1 MRSGKAGKKILNYLG
16 FTTLRSWF
24 CEHCKLAKDPQYWE
38 AKELVLIYEREI
50 LVEIIVNLSSPW
62 QDRLSDFKSSSENT
76 LPCRLLYSLY
86 LVSVLNN
93 AVFGREKRKTIQNLF
108 SRGRGE
114 GGEGSRTK
122 FSWYREAPPHT
133 EWSVTFLYEKNRCLY
148 FGGYSIIDR
157 EGNRYVFHRMWSF
170 SERVTCSVITR
181 CVINFCL

>member
-50 LVEIIVNLSSPW
+50 VVEIIVNLSSPW

-93 AVFGREKRKTIQNLF
+93 AVFGREKGKIMQNLF
-108 SRGRGE
+108 SRGRGGRE
-114 GGEGSRTK
+114 KDPGQSFHDTGRLRPILSEVSL
-122 FSWYREAPPHT
+122 FS
-133 EWSVTFLYEKNRCLY
+133 YEKNRCLY